1 MKLSW
6 LKEDS
11 TRVTQPLFSRELGI
25 VFWWI
30 LVFIFRT
37 KRKVTGSLQLNIKFN
52 TYNTVIPNTHTM
64 HTHSDD
70 IPCNLAK
77 HIDWRLRALLPI
89 VGLGKSER
97 RHTNL
102 MFNWLLFLFQDLK
115 ENMKV
120 HMYTVTGPINDCRNT
135 KLAKAFST
143 GCGFLV
149 LYAALQLV

>member
-11 TRVTQPLFSRELGI
+11 TRVAQPLFSRELGI

-77 HIDWRLRALLPI
+77 HIDWRFGALLPI

-97 RHTNL
+97 RHTSL

-120 HMYTVTGPINDCRNT
+120 HMYTVTGPINDYRNT
-135 KLAKAFST
+135 KPAKAFST

-149 LYAALQLV
+149 LYAAFQLV